1 MPPTL
6 QDWYYESTSEWTL
19 DYPPFFAYFE
29 FLLSQLAAMVDPRMV
44 VVKNLNYASTA
55 TVVFQRL
62 SVIATDF
69 LLVYACKEWTQV
81 GIAVVVVVFD
91 IPGYGNTPHIPRI
104 LSIVRIGIVSNS
116 FLN

>member
-1 MPPTL
+1 
-6 QDWYYESTSEWTL
+6 
-19 DYPPFFAYFE
+19 
-29 FLLSQLAAMVDPRMV
+29 MV

-81 GIAVVVVVFD
+81 GIAVDVDVVFD

>member
-1 MPPTL
+1 
-6 QDWYYESTSEWTL
+6 
-19 DYPPFFAYFE
+19 
-29 FLLSQLAAMVDPRMV
+29 MV

-81 GIAVVVVVFD
+81 GIAVVVVVVVFD